1 VRRPSP
7 SRGSPRPPSQDQA
20 ESNLRRIATGGGF
33 VFVGGW
39 AAYAL
44 SLAFNI
50 VVARRLN
57 AAGFGA
63 FTIGMSLAVMLAHI
77 APMGTHQAVVR
88 YVAIYR
94 GQHDEARIRGTVR
107 LGLRVTAAAGVLLGI
122 GMLLAAPVLADHVFH
137 DPSLAMPTR
146 VLACSVPLTGVGE
159 LLLSSM
165 RAYTRVVLPAVIRS
179 FVAPGLRVVAAVGAL
194 LAHTDLAGVAV
205 AYTVVEGVALVLAAA
220 AAYRVL
226 PGRAAGTHGPP
237 TAEVARFSWPLAI
250 NRVLNGSTNNAEV
263 FLLGALAETSR
274 VALFAAARR
283 FTIVANA
290 IFIAFGTIFSPM
302 VSDLHAADQGAHLA
316 RLYKALS
323 RWIFT
328 IGVPVF
334 GVQVMFGEAL
344 LATFGRGFGQG
355 QVALTVLALGQ
366 LGNYAS
372 GAAINVL
379 TMTGR
384 SRTNLL
390 FTILHLVLTVALN
403 LLLIPPFGLVGAAVA
418 NAVAMTAV
426 NAGLTAQVW
435 RVTGMHPY
443 DRGWLKPV
451 AAGLGAAAVAA
462 VARVLLSEGA
472 AGELA
477 AMLVLA
483 ATYLG
488 LLVLL
493 GFEEDDRAVLGQ
505 LLGRLRRRSPPPA
518 EEALATTTA
527 PGGEQG

>member
-1 VRRPSP
+1 VSRRHDPL
-7 SRGSPRPPSQDQA
+7 PPSHDRA
-20 ESNLRRIATGGGF
+20 ESNLRRIATGGGA

-57 AAGFGA
+57 ADGFGA
-63 FTIGMSLAVMLAHI
+63 FTIGMSLAVVLAHI

-94 GQHDEARIRGTVR
+94 GEQDEARIRGTVA
-107 LGLRVTAAAGVLLGI
+107 LGLRVTAVAGVLLGL
-122 GMLLAAPVLADHVFH
+122 GMLLAAPVLADRVFH
-137 DPSLAMPTR
+137 DPSLAMPIR
-146 VLACSVPLTGVGE
+146 VLALSVPLTGLGE
-159 LLLSSM
+159 LLLSSI
-165 RAYTRVVLPAVIRS
+165 RAYTRVILPAVIRS
-179 FVAPGLRVVAAVGAL
+179 FVAPGLRVLAALGAL
-194 LAHTDLAGVAV
+194 LTHTDLVGVAA
-205 AYTVVEGVALVLAAA
+205 AYTLVEGVALLLAAV

-226 PGRAAGTHGPP
+226 PGRAAGTAQPP
-237 TAEVARFSWPLAI
+237 TAEIARFSWPLAV

-263 FLLGALAETSR
+263 FLLGALAGTSR

-302 VSDLHAADQGAHLA
+302 VSDLDAADQGDHLA

-334 GVQVMFGEAL
+334 LVQVLFGEAL
-344 LATFGRGFGQG
+344 LATFGSGFAQG
-355 QVALTVLALGQ
+355 QLALTVLALGQ
-366 LGNYAS
+366 LSNYAS
-372 GAAINVL
+372 GAAVNVL

-384 SRTNLL
+384 SRTILV
-390 FTILHLVLTVALN
+390 FTVIHLVLTVALN
-403 LLLIPPFGLVGAAVA
+403 LLLIPRFGLVGAAVA
-418 NAVAMTAV
+418 NAVAMALV

-435 RVTGMHPY
+435 RLTGMHPY
-443 DRGWLKPV
+443 DRGWLKPL
-451 AAGLGAAAVAA
+451 AAGLGAAAVTAL
-462 VARVLLSEGA
+462 ARVLLAEGA

-477 AMLVLA
+477 GMVVLGMS
-483 ATYLG
+483 YLG
-488 LLVLL
+488 LLALL
-493 GFEEDDRAVLGQ
+493 GFEADDRAVLQQ
-505 LLGRLRRRSPPPA
+505 LVKRVRPGSSTIPDDQ
-518 EEALATTTA
+518 ALATTA
-527 PGGEQG
+527 RGGDQG